1 MRKVTIMDIAKKAN
15 VSKTT
20 VSMVLNNK
28 AINVSEETREN
39 IFRIV
44 KEMNYI
50 PNTVARSLST
60 NKTNTIGIILPDI
73 ENPFFAMMAKTIENT
88 AEKLNYNV
96 ILCNSYN
103 STDKEEKYVK
113 LLISKLVDGVIFA
126 SGGKS
131 EDNLNILK
139 ENKIPFVLVDRYV
152 ESINEYSGVFCSNEQ
167 GIKLGVEYLYSKNK
181 RKIAFVTGHKSLKI
195 GEIRYNAFKKVAEQ
209 LGVYDEKL
217 IVEDDFTIEGGMN
230 STRKLLALN
239 KTIDAI
245 FYSSD
250 VMALG
255 GFKVL
260 IREGYKVPKDI
271 SILGYDNINVSSI
284 LEPELTTI
292 AQPIYEMGE
301 KACELLVNMING
313 ATEKQVVSLYA
324 TLIERDTVS

>member
-1 MRKVTIMDIAKKAN
+1 MRKVTIKDIAKKAN

-28 AINVSEETREN
+28 AISVSDETREN

-50 PNTVARSLST
+50 PNTIARSLST

-103 STDKEEKYVK
+103 STVKEEKYVK

-126 SGGKS
+126 AGGKS

-139 ENKIPFVLVDRYV
+139 QNKIPFVLVDRYV
-152 ESINEYSGVFCSNEQ
+152 KSINEYSGVFCSNEQ
-167 GIKLGVEYLYSKNK
+167 GIKLGVDYLYSKNK
-181 RKIAFVTGHKSLKI
+181 RKIAFVTGHKDLKI
-195 GEIRYNAFKKVAEQ
+195 GEIRYNAFKKIAEE

-217 IVEDDFTIEGGMN
+217 IVEDDFTIDGGMN
-230 STRKLLALN
+230 STKKLLELN

-260 IREGYKVPKDI
+260 IREGYEVPKDI
-271 SILGYDNINVSSI
+271 SILGYDNINISSI

-313 ATEKQVVSLYA
+313 ATESLVVNLDA
-324 TLIERDTVS
+324 TLVERDTVI

>member
-1 MRKVTIMDIAKKAN
+1 MKKVTIMDIAKKVN

-28 AINVSEETREN
+28 EINVSDETRKK
-39 IFRIV
+39 IFKSA

-50 PNTVARSLST
+50 PNTIARSLST

-73 ENPFFAMMAKTIENT
+73 ENPFFAMMAKTIEDT

-103 STDKEEKYVK
+103 NTAKEEKYVK

-126 SGGKS
+126 AGGKS
-131 EDNLNILK
+131 EHNLNILTS
-139 ENKIPFVLVDRYV
+139 NKVPFVLVDRYV

-167 GIKLGVEYLYSKNK
+167 GIKLGVDYLYSKNK
-181 RKIAFVTGHKSLKI
+181 RKIAFVTGHKDLKI
-195 GEIRYNAFKKVAEQ
+195 GEIRYNAYKKIAEE
-209 LGVYDEKL
+209 LGVYDEEL
-217 IVEDDFTIEGGMN
+217 IIRDDFTIEGGMN
-230 STRKLLALN
+230 STKKLLALN
-239 KTIDAI
+239 KKIDAI

-260 IREGYKVPKDI
+260 IREGYRVPKDI
-271 SILGYDNINVSSI
+271 SILGYDNINISYI

-292 AQPIYEMGE
+292 SQPIYEMGQS
-301 KACELLVNMING
+301 ACELLVNMING
-313 ATEKQVVSLYA
+313 TTENLTISLNP